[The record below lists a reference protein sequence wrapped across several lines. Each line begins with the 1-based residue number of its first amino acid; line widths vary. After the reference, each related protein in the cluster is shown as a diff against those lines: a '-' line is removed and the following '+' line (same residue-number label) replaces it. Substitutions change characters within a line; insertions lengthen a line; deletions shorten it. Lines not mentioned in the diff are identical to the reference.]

1 MNQQNS
7 TTPTLVIAETPIRHD
22 VAGRYCL
29 NDLHRAAGGES
40 RHQPAFF
47 IRRNETEELVA
58 ELINSANSQGFDSV
72 GRGAS
77 ANSQTPPL
85 VTVNDGFANGTYA
98 VKELV
103 YAYAMWI
110 SARFHLEV
118 IRAYDRLVTGQA
130 AEPDPAGPPIGVFTV
145 IEAVETARHPEGR
158 AALHGL
164 LAAHCRA
171 HGLYVPVLARADGRA
186 PRLNA
191 ERAALLRRWFWEA
204 VKMLGLAG
212 CQANHARGGS
222 VEAYSIKQVR
232 RLVAD
237 MALTVPEGRELA
249 EALRGDA
256 RFVRVATVNSG
267 LTHTSVKCWLFRPAA
282 SAAPALVH

>member
-1 MNQQNS
+1 MNPQNS

-47 IRRNETEELVA
+47 IRRNETEALVA
-58 ELINSANSQGFDSV
+58 ELLNSAKSQSSSTAPVFSQP
-72 GRGAS
+72 GA
-77 ANSQTPPL
+77 A
-85 VTVNDGFANGTYA
+85 GGTYV

-118 IRAYDRLVTGQA
+118 IRAYDRLVTEQA

-145 IEAVETARHPEGR
+145 IEAVETARHPEAR

-164 LAAHCRA
+164 LANHCRA
-171 HGLYVPVLARADGRA
+171 HGLYVPVLAKAHGRA
-186 PRLNA
+186 PRLTPAQA
-191 ERAALLRRWFWEA
+191 EQLRAWFWRTLEH
-204 VKMLGLAG
+204 L
-212 CQANHARGGS
+212 
-222 VEAYSIKQVR
+222 
-232 RLVAD
+232 
-237 MALTVPEGRELA
+237 PEGRRVFDHSRSGAIEAYRMYEARRAGMERGDAVPSVHDLG
-249 EALRGDA
+249 EALRGDP
-256 RFVRVATVNSG
+256 RFIRVAVVNSR
-267 LTHTSVKCWLFRPAA
+267 LERRSVKCWLFRTPAG
-282 SAAPALVH
+282 AAPALVH